1 MNGSLWISGATVFI
15 AAELSRR
22 PRDIRE
28 GVGRVL
34 AVAELC
40 MYPANHGF
48 LRSDAAEAV
57 LRATAFAAEPV
68 QNKEIRP

>member
-1 MNGSLWISGATVFI
+1 MALWISGATAFT

-40 MYPANHGF
+40 MYPADHGF
-48 LRSDAAEAV
+48 FRSDSAEAL
-57 LRATAFAAEPV
+57 LRATAFAPEPV
-68 QNKEIRP
+68 QNKEIRT